1 MDDTPTLTEMVTGWA
16 FKLPYASAGGYSTQG
31 QALKAAE
38 AEIAFTRFEDVP
50 PIAERLAQ
58 LGL

>member
-1 MDDTPTLTEMVTGWA
+1 MTDTPTITETATGWS
-16 FKLPYASAGGYSTQG
+16 FSLPYASAGGYPTQG